1 MAAPLTSSSRAPSR
15 TRLLAER
22 ALSPFFAP
30 ESADSS
36 TDPSAQP
43 RRLVRRDSAF
53 HQSSGKINMH
63 RGLRAD
69 RLLGLAKRD
78 WYHVLLSM
86 KSRSLLLVIACTFT
100 LVVVFYAFMFML
112 ADHSLEGC
120 GIAPRGQRASFYNAF
135 AFALETLTTI
145 GYAVPY
151 DKGDFFNS
159 CPGMLLLIYSGSITY
174 ILVNALIVGL
184 IIGRLAR
191 ASSRANQVR
200 DRVRV
205 RVRFKTPTLT
215 LALTL
220 TLTLNQILP

>member
-1 MAAPLTSSSRAPSR
+1 MSTVDSSSRLAPLPTQRARPQACPTCAMQEPMNSRIRAAGLQGSSRDEEMAAPLTSSSRAPSR

-43 RRLVRRDSAF
+43 HRLVRRDSAF

-86 KSRSLLLVIACTFT
+86 KSRSLL
-100 LVVVFYAFMFML
+100 
-112 ADHSLEGC
+112 
-120 GIAPRGQRASFYNAF
+120 
-135 AFALETLTTI
+135 
-145 GYAVPY
+145 
-151 DKGDFFNS
+151 
-159 CPGMLLLIYSGSITY
+159 
-174 ILVNALIVGL
+174 
-184 IIGRLAR
+184 
-191 ASSRANQVR
+191 
-200 DRVRV
+200 
-205 RVRFKTPTLT
+205 PT
-215 LALTL
+215 LTL
-220 TLTLNQILP
+220 TLTAHPNPLTLTPPPAQYEVSVAALPSFSSPGEGVARSPLA